1 MKRKFLISLLVFA
14 GILLATPVVY
24 SQQTEDDESGE
35 VQSTQSKYGQ
45 DSATCVMKLSLYR
58 EFYKQWKK
66 NGYKGPTI
74 NDAIAPWRWAFLNC
88 PRSTKNI
95 YIDGANILE
104 YMINNAESDEKRD
117 KLIDTLM
124 MMYDQRIK
132 YFDQEGYVLERKGY
146 DLYRLRTKD
155 YEDAYNIFKKSV
167 ELRGNKTSAP
177 ILIYYFRTTIKMA
190 TTGKIDSV
198 LIVEAYDKVSNIL
211 EYNIE
216 KLKNKGKSTEALE
229 NVQNNIDGTFEPF
242 ATCDDLIAI
251 YSTKFKENPEDIEL
265 LKKITDKLDEHK
277 CNETELFF
285 NTSIKLY
292 DLEPSPESALFI
304 GKMYINKKNYSKA
317 LEYLNEATAI
327 EDTAS
332 IADVYYYMAFCHQQ
346 LKNKQSARS
355 NALKSLKHEPDNGD
369 AYILIGDLYAS
380 SSEECAENELAKRS
394 VYWAAV
400 DKYYKA
406 KSVDPD
412 VKDIAS
418 ERIRAYSQ
426 YFPNTETI
434 FFHNYEK
441 GDKYTVGCWI
451 NETTTIRSSD

>member
-14 GILLATPVVY
+14 GVLLASPVVF
-24 SQQTEDDESGE
+24 SQETEDGEGSE
-35 VQSTQSKYGQ
+35 VQSSESKYGQ

-74 NDAIAPWRWAFLNC
+74 NDAIAPWRWTFLNC

-95 YIDGANILE
+95 YIDGAHILE
-104 YMINNAESDEKRD
+104 YMINNAESDESRD

-132 YFDQEGYVLERKGY
+132 YFKQEGYVLERKGY

-155 YEDAYNIFKKSV
+155 YENAYHIFDKAI
-167 ELRGNKTSAP
+167 ELRENKTSSP
-177 ILIYYFRTTIKMA
+177 VLIYYFRTTIKMA
-190 TTGKIDSV
+190 TTNKIDSAV
-198 LIVEAYDKVSNIL
+198 VVDAYDQVSNII

-216 KLKNKGKSTEALE
+216 KLNTKGKSTEAWESVSNHVEDL
-229 NVQNNIDGTFEPF
+229 FEPF
-242 ATCDDLIAI
+242 ATCKDLVAI
-251 YSTKFKENPEDIEL
+251 FSKKFEENPDDIEL

-277 CNETELFF
+277 CNDTELFF
-285 NTSIKLY
+285 ETSVKLY

-304 GKMYINKKNYSKA
+304 GKMYINKKEFATA
-317 LEYLNEATAI
+317 LEYLGEATSI

-332 IADVYYYMAFCHQQ
+332 LADIYYYTSLCHQQ

-355 NALKSLKHEPDNGD
+355 NALKSLKYEPQNGQ

-380 SSEECAENELAKRS
+380 SSDDCAENDLAKRA

-406 KSVDPD
+406 KSIDPE
-412 VKDIAS
+412 VEDIAN

-434 FFHNYEK
+434 FFHNFEK
-441 GDKYTVGCWI
+441 GDTYTVGCWI
-451 NETTTIRSSD
+451 NEKTIVRSSD